1 MFELI
6 VKFDG
11 KSRLVL
17 ETVIIWEKLVFIDI
31 GIFQKNI

>member
-11 KSRLVL
+11 KLRLVL
-17 ETVIIWEKLVFIDI
+17 EIVIIWEKLVFIDI
-31 GIFQKNI
+31 GIF